1 MQIKLSDPYAAEKI
15 KALQALSQVIDPELG
30 INIIDM
36 GLVYDLDFSEPTKIK
51 VEMTL
56 STPNCPM
63 GDAII
68 QGVENR
74 LLTAFPA
81 LKIEIN
87 LVWEPVWS
95 IDKMSDEG
103 RAQLNM

>member
-1 MQIKLSDPYAAEKI
+1 
-15 KALQALSQVIDPELG
+15 
-30 INIIDM
+30 
-36 GLVYDLDFSEPTKIK
+36 
-51 VEMTL
+51 
-56 STPNCPM
+56 M